1 MANKHKEEGVPEHL
15 QIKAIRKQTRKSDR
29 VETMVYETTLQP
41 EYVTH
46 EFVVTAEATEEAI
59 AAQTI
64 AVEGV
69 EEAIPTEE
77 ITTEI
82 IAAEAITL

>member
-1 MANKHKEEGVPEHL
+1 MANKHKDEGVPEHL
-15 QIKAIRKQTRKSDR
+15 QIKAIRKKTRKSDR

-64 AVEGV
+64 AVE
-69 EEAIPTEE
+69 EAIPAEQ